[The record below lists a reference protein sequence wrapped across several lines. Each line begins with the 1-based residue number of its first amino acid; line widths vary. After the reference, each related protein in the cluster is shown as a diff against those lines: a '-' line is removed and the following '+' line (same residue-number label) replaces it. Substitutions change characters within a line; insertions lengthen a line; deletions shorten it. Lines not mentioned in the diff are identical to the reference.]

1 MSSSNEGGARPD
13 VAVSNP
19 SPITTTS
26 AQGTSKRGGGGGGG
40 DMGEDVEGAVATPIE
55 SMEVSVP
62 ERHNDFKGKKRVCRG
77 TSMTYKHTS
86 PLTNTSA
93 QHMK

>member
-13 VAVSNP
+13 AAMSYP

-26 AQGTSKRGGGGGGG
+26 AHDTSNRG
-40 DMGEDVEGAVATPIE
+40 DVGEDMEGVVATPRE
-55 SMEVSVP
+55 GVEVSAP
-62 ERHNDFKGKKRVCRG
+62 ERHNDFKGEKRVCRG
-77 TSMTYKHTS
+77 TSTTYKHTS
-86 PLTNTSA
+86 PLINTSE

>member
-1 MSSSNEGGARPD
+1 MSSSNEGGAWPD
-13 VAVSNP
+13 AAVSNP

-26 AQGTSKRGGGGGGG
+26 AHDTSNRG
-40 DMGEDVEGAVATPIE
+40 DVGEDVEGAMATPTE
-55 SMEVSVP
+55 GMEVSVP
-62 ERHNDFKGKKRVCRG
+62 ERDNNFKGEKRVCRI

-86 PLTNTSA
+86 PLINTSA